1 MDSFDGA
8 EICELVG
15 AYILNVLG
23 KKYGKERVGFYRDN
37 CLACFE
43 SVSGPQAK
51 IIREDVI
58 KIFKQD

>member
-8 EICELVG
+8 EICELVD
-15 AYILNVLG
+15 AYILNVLD
-23 KKYGKERVGFYRDN
+23 KKHGKERVRFYRDN

-51 IIREDVI
+51 IIREDVV